1 MQVRRVLL
9 HAVHTDHTRAR
20 ICSACAWREC
30 RADRASGKG
39 TRRRVAHVTS
49 CRPSTH
55 NLCRLPRRNSTD
67 TAYFQRLRPYPRVL
81 LRRCNT
87 QFKDY
92 DKCPIGCELWLG
104 AKALWGLRCESA
116 VAAGAAT
123 PSCFCCSTRGNWTVQ
138 LIQPLLSHDSTDN
151 LSLRSGAFCMTGSW
165 RGGVLHRDGG
175 TPRLPAAV

>member
-55 NLCRLPRRNSTD
+55 AIFAGCL
-67 TAYFQRLRPYPRVL
+67 AG
-81 LRRCNT
+81 T
-87 QFKDY
+87 Q
-92 DKCPIGCELWLG
+92 PTRHTSSGCG
-104 AKALWGLRCESA
+104 PTRACCCAAATHSSKTMTSVPSAVSFGWGLRLCGGCVVNLLLPPPHLHAFISK
-116 VAAGAAT
+116 
-123 PSCFCCSTRGNWTVQ
+123 STRGNWTVQ